1 MTVVVGERC
10 DCLANAVNVR
20 LTALHLKWV
29 MCVVLGFK
37 VLGFYVFRTLICIV
51 GKS

>member
-20 LTALHLKWV
+20 LTTLHLKWV
-29 MCVVLGFK
+29 ICVAHASKFK
-37 VLGFYVFRTLICIV
+37 CLSI
-51 GKS
+51 